1 MFPVTRK
8 EANGYR
14 ERLLAAAVSCLQEK
28 GYARTTARD
37 LVAVS
42 GTNLAS
48 IGYHFG
54 GKDALLNEAIAACFE
69 AWTERV
75 EQAVFATGTGTPREL
90 VQRAMSALV
99 DVFGEMRP
107 MLMAC
112 VEGYPAALRE
122 EVLRERL
129 AAAYQRAREAGVA
142 MLRRAAAET
151 GMELPVAPEAL
162 VSVLIAISD
171 GLMIQWLLDPAS
183 TPDARQV
190 VDALAAL
197 SAVI

>member
-1 MFPVTRK
+1 MSRK
-8 EANGYR
+8 EAGGYR
-14 ERLLAAAVSCLQEK
+14 ERLLAGAVSCLQEK

-37 LVAVS
+37 LVAAS

-54 GKDALLNEAIAACFE
+54 GKDALLNEAIAGCFE
-69 AWTERV
+69 AWTKRV
-75 EQAVFATGTGTPREL
+75 EQAVFDTGLDSPRQLLE
-90 VQRAMSALV
+90 RALSAMV
-99 DVFGEMRP
+99 DVFEEMRP
-107 MLMAC
+107 QLVIC

-122 EVLRERL
+122 SVLRERL
-129 AAAYQRAREAGVA
+129 AASYAKSREAGVD
-142 MLRRAAAET
+142 MLRRASAELGT
-151 GMELPVAPEAL
+151 ELPVAPEVL

-190 VDALAAL
+190 VDALAGL
-197 SAVI
+197 SAIIG